1 MRIFKNTWFHRFARR
16 EKISDETLLEAIEKA
31 EKGIIDA
38 DLGGHLMKQRIA
50 RQGQGKSGG
59 YRSIIVFRKDDKAF
73 FVYGFAKSKRE
84 TIDKSEIEA
93 FKQLAKELLTLSDK
107 HIQELVD
114 NGGLTEIEQ

>member
-31 EKGIIDA
+31 EKGIID
-38 DLGGHLMKQRIA
+38 
-50 RQGQGKSGG
+50 
-59 YRSIIVFRKDDKAF
+59 
-73 FVYGFAKSKRE
+73 
-84 TIDKSEIEA
+84 KSEIEA
-93 FKQLAKELLTLSDK
+93 FKKLAKELLTLSDK